1 MTTVVIDHG
10 GLMSV
15 VARSGGTRRGG
26 RRGILPVTLALFVAG
41 CGAPAG
47 SATPSV
53 GATSSAAVA
62 TPLATPAVPASD
74 GAGASAEAGLT
85 FVMFGDS
92 WPYGAHC
99 NGCQPFPSL
108 LDVAYAA
115 ITGLP
120 IDFQNDTTNGGTAQE
135 LAATMRSD
143 PAIQAHIEAADI
155 IVIAIGG
162 NDLEPAFASYA
173 AGNCGGRDRLD
184 CFRTVAATLRTAYD
198 GMLAA
203 IDGLRAGRPT
213 AVRMVTTSN
222 EFLSDQGLIAKFGA
236 DFGKTSGV
244 TITQMNRD
252 VECEVAVRHRAVC
265 VDLGAALNGPDL
277 TTPNDVNTQ
286 ATMQQVADAIA
297 ASGLGELGL

>member
-1 MTTVVIDHG
+1 
-10 GLMSV
+10 
-15 VARSGGTRRGG
+15 
-26 RRGILPVTLALFVAG
+26 
-41 CGAPAG
+41 
-47 SATPSV
+47 
-53 GATSSAAVA
+53 
-62 TPLATPAVPASD
+62 
-74 GAGASAEAGLT
+74 
-85 FVMFGDS
+85 MFGDS

-99 NGCQPFPSL
+99 NGCQPFPFL

-135 LAATMRSD
+135 LAAMMRTD
-143 PAIQAHIEAADI
+143 PAIRGHVEDADI

-162 NDLEPAFASYA
+162 NDLEPAFNSYK

-198 GMLAA
+198 GMLTA

-222 EFLSDQGLIAKFGA
+222 EFLSDQSLIETLGA
-236 DFGKTSGV
+236 DFGTTSGV
-244 TITQMNRD
+244 TITQMDRD
-252 VECEVAVRHRAVC
+252 AQCEVAVRHHAVC
-265 VDLGAALNGPDL
+265 VDLGAVLNGPDL
-277 TTPNDVNTQ
+277 MTPNDVNTQ

-297 ASGLGELGL
+297 ASGLLELGL

>member
-1 MTTVVIDHG
+1 
-10 GLMSV
+10 
-15 VARSGGTRRGG
+15 
-26 RRGILPVTLALFVAG
+26 
-41 CGAPAG
+41 
-47 SATPSV
+47 
-53 GATSSAAVA
+53 
-62 TPLATPAVPASD
+62 
-74 GAGASAEAGLT
+74 
-85 FVMFGDS
+85 MFGDS

-99 NGCQPFPSL
+99 NGCQPFPFL

-120 IDFQNDTTNGGTAQE
+120 IDFLNDTTNGGTAQE
-135 LAATMRSD
+135 LAATMRND
-143 PAIQAHIEAADI
+143 PTIRAHIEAADI

-162 NDLEPAFASYA
+162 NDLEPAFGSYT
-173 AGNCGGRDRLD
+173 AGNCGGQDRLD
-184 CFRTVAATLRTAYD
+184 CFRTVATTLRAAYD

-222 EFLSDQGLIAKFGA
+222 EFLSDKDLIDTFGV

-244 TITQMNRD
+244 TITRMNRD
-252 VECEVAVRHRAVC
+252 AQCDTAVRHHAVC
-265 VDLGAALNGPDL
+265 VDLGAALNGPAL

-297 ASGLGELGL
+297 ATGLPELGL

>member
-1 MTTVVIDHG
+1 M
-10 GLMSV
+10 
-15 VARSGGTRRGG
+15 
-26 RRGILPVTLALFVAG
+26 LALFVVG
-41 CGAPAG
+41 CGGSGG
-47 SATPSV
+47 SATPSDR
-53 GATSSAAVA
+53 ATSSTSA
-62 TPLATPAVPASD
+62 TLPTPAASPS
-74 GAGASAEAGLT
+74 ASASASPDAGLT
-85 FVMFGDS
+85 YVMFGDS

-99 NGCQPFPSL
+99 NGCQPFPFL

-120 IDFQNDTTNGGTAQE
+120 IDFLNDTTNGGTAQE
-135 LAATMRSD
+135 LAATMRND
-143 PAIQAHIEAADI
+143 PTIRAHIEAADI

-162 NDLEPAFASYA
+162 NDLEPAFGSYT
-173 AGNCGGRDRLD
+173 AGNCGGQDQLD
-184 CFRTVAATLRTAYD
+184 CFRTVATTLRAAYD

-222 EFLSDQGLIAKFGA
+222 EFLSDHDLLATFGA

-244 TITQMNRD
+244 TITRMNHD
-252 VECEVAVRHRAVC
+252 VQCEVAARHHAVC
-265 VDLGAALNGPDL
+265 VDLGASLNGPDL

-297 ASGLGELGL
+297 ASGLAELGL